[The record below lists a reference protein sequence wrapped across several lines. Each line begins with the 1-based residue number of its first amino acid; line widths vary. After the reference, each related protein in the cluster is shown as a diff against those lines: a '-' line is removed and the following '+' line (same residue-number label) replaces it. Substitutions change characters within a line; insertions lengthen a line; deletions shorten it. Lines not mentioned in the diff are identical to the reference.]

1 MNGRIDI
8 KFRVR
13 EYAAITYRL
22 HGDDDK
28 TPTFR
33 ELIKQRNEKE
43 AEERKKK
50 ERMKEITNTLWNTDK

>member
-1 MNGRIDI
+1 MKGRIDI

-50 ERMKEITNTLWNTDK
+50 ERNN